1 MTLLVNKASNSG
13 AQIAAPLGGMPKK
26 AGGRCWSICNG
37 LSRTASLCKGMTGFV
52 ADKVSFIPELLSIQM
67 SSYVSKFPPLHTAS
81 CVGKERC
88 VRFLL
93 FCGADPNRSIEYGVS
108 SLELAC
114 HAGHERIARLLIQ
127 SGANVNRVNNLN
139 CSIAHGIPLY
149 NPKIV
154 KLLLAEEINWQ
165 SISKIGTS
173 ALINLKVAR
182 TKNWREVAQAIV
194 DKDPN
199 TAAYAN
205 EFLRRKRIGCLF
217 DFGVQSTILRTNGT
231 IIGQTSLHGG
241 NLGGKDFAVQI
252 DKSLKEFS
260 RLAPKTSL
268 EPLLM
273 IRDAFK
279 QNSEV
284 HEDHY
289 DSWHQGKPVILD
301 FETIG
306 KDNIGHYMGVLFWKN
321 YIVICDRG
329 TNTKNLHFY
338 SFDTNSLTP
347 NFLKTLEKDYRG
359 TFRFKGS
366 WDVFNP
372 LKPKPIVPLDKKII
386 LLDQQIGNCNYAN
399 KEGLILP
406 FLILFA
412 LDGKENNVSD
422 KEVDQTILEQGEV
435 DKNRRSFSQMH
446 VLRDY
451 IDKSDKTV
459 AGGIKPDF
467 DLVANALPY
476 HFSKEFHQK
485 WLKKTHDLESRK
497 MYPGETQ
504 PQVPGKEFAR
514 CAALHFAQGVYPKV
528 HEKWK
533 EVEAAFLEKAPQESR
548 ERYLKHIGKA

>member
-13 AQIAAPLGGMPKK
+13 AQMVAPGEMPKK

-52 ADKVSFIPELLSIQM
+52 ADKVSFIPELLSIQRESEAM
-67 SSYVSKFPPLHTAS
+67 KWPPLHIAS
-81 CVGKERC
+81 NNGKERC
-88 VRFLL
+88 VKFLL
-93 FCGADPNRSIEYGVS
+93 SCGADPNSGLEGNGIS
-108 SLELAC
+108 PLELAC
-114 HAGHERIARLLIQ
+114 IAGHEPTARILIQ
-127 SGANVNRVNNLN
+127 SGANVNRVNNLG
-139 CSIAHGIPLY
+139 CSIADAIPLY
-149 NPKIV
+149 NSEIV
-154 KLLLAEEINWQ
+154 KLVLAEEVNWQ
-165 SISKIGTS
+165 SVNKIGLN
-173 ALINLKVAR
+173 ALIYLKVAR
-182 TKNWREVAQAIV
+182 TKNWREIAQAIV
-194 DKDPN
+194 NKDPK
-199 TAAYAN
+199 TAVYAN
-205 EFLRRKRIGCLF
+205 EVLRRKRIGCLF
-217 DFGVQSTILRTNGT
+217 DFGAQSTILRTNGT
-231 IIGQTSLHGG
+231 TIAQISLAGG
-241 NLGGKDFAVQI
+241 NQGGKDFAVQI

-260 RLAPKTSL
+260 RLAPKTFL

-284 HEDHY
+284 HESHY
-289 DSWHQGKPVILD
+289 DLWNQGKPVILD
-301 FETIG
+301 FERNNG
-306 KDNIGHYMGVLFWKN
+306 KTGHYIGVLIWKN

-329 TNTKNLHFY
+329 GMRRKNLCFY
-338 SFDTNSLTP
+338 SFDTNLLTS
-347 NFLKTLEKDYRG
+347 NFFKTLEKDLG
-359 TFRFKGS
+359 TFINKGN

-372 LKPKPIVPLDKKII
+372 LQPKPIVPLDKKII
-386 LLDQQIGNCNYAN
+386 LLNQQIGNCNYAN

-422 KEVDQTILEQGEV
+422 KEVDQTISEQGEV
-435 DKNRRSFSQMH
+435 DKNRRSFAQMH

-451 IDKSDKTV
+451 IEKSDKTV

-485 WLKKTHDLESRK
+485 WLKKTYDFESTK

-504 PQVPGKEFAR
+504 PQVPGEEFAR

-533 EVEAAFLEKAPQESR
+533 AVEAAFLEKAPKESR
-548 ERYLKHIGKA
+548 ELYLKHIGKA